1 MKIEADDIVVI
12 VEINNMIKAFLLR
25 LTFADEKVDS
35 PITLY

>member
-25 LTFADEKVDS
+25 LTFADEK
-35 PITLY
+35 